1 MFHVAK
7 KQSTKYSKF
16 KTANKLFKQK
26 EKVQVSIQ
34 KKIIWKSN
42 NTQKKNK
49 HQSSNTKTVT
59 KILQNKYEDSYGNP
73 VSDVIQIDVPIST
86 QTFSESEDSYGQPLS
101 DVVNIDTLVS
111 TFNHSGNYVQ
121 NNPSQHSKLPQNRN
135 PILIPPKVQT
145 ESSQQNQTQSYIN
158 GLSMRANLQK
168 SSLKSSSVFS
178 DNGPH
183 TFKFPGGFS

>member
-1 MFHVAK
+1 MFQVTK
-7 KQSTKYSKF
+7 KESTKYSKF
-16 KTANKLFKQK
+16 QTANKLYKQK
-26 EKVQVSIQ
+26 EKAKVSIK

-42 NTQKKNK
+42 NTEKKN
-49 HQSSNTKTVT
+49 QSLKTKAAT
-59 KILQNKYEDSYGNP
+59 KILQNKFKDSYGNP

-158 GLSMRANLQK
+158 GLSMRANIQK

-183 TFKFPGGFS
+183 TFMFPGGFS